1 MGGRGRPYGLLC
13 GVKRIRDQ
21 GYSLLK
27 VFLLSLREIISP
39 LTPEFCFSDTAL
51 AGHVVTGADLA
62 DYFFNSAAT
71 NTRRKD
77 LQ

>member
-1 MGGRGRPYGLLC
+1 
-13 GVKRIRDQ
+13 
-21 GYSLLK
+21 
-27 VFLLSLREIISP
+27 LSLREIISP